1 MKFRKGKRCLLLAAT
16 LVVSAFG
23 LMNPNMACA
32 DSSTD
37 SYSTLQSALSNK
49 SGAITINNDILA
61 TSILNSIGNTGVTV
75 FPGES
80 AVTYNAGT
88 YRASAI
94 KDILYVANGNSKLTL
109 SNYALTGNSAL
120 TKKRKTSKFKGV
132 MTGAAAH
139 QEITGDVTGT
149 YSDETSTLRG
159 GALYNT
165 NASLAFAVKN
175 ATFSNNK
182 ITADY
187 FGGAIYNAGIMSITD
202 TNTFSGNQAQNGY
215 GGAIAQNGGSLS
227 ILSGISDFTNNSA
240 TANGSAGGYGGAMYI
255 NNTNFTIADDAT
267 VTFDG
272 NSSTLGGGALY
283 IYNHNSATA
292 NTVVTIGS
300 GTEFK
305 NNTNTNSSVYGG
317 GAIMVD
323 RHSAQ
328 TTYAPQVTINGAKF
342 TNNTGGNGG
351 ALYNHEGVINISN
364 ATFTG
369 NTTLA
374 SGHGGAIYNDPNSI
388 INLNGG
394 NTFTGNTDSTGAND
408 IYNAGTINLSGTN
421 TFDGGFD
428 GVNGSDKGTVNITDG
443 LTTVNNALKFNN
455 VNVNGGELHLAG
467 TGSAATNITGSAIN
481 VASDAI
487 INAIDGKTTYYTGG
501 LNDILLQDGAIAKGD
516 LEVVLGQDEGLA
528 DIFKTSSG
536 SKITYIPNLVN
547 NDSPVG
553 KYFTVISSGG
563 VTINESPVIVSNSA
577 GDLFKFIQS
586 GGPGSVELTATAVS
600 GTGINGAIN
609 ATDTSARTIVD
620 YNLIADETVSTENGV
635 ENSDFTINGT
645 GTTAADPILK
655 LQADDG
661 LYLDSDSTLTL
672 NNLKVLSQG
681 SGDFLKNNGGTLNI
695 NDTKFTNK
703 GYIYSDGNLNF
714 NFTKSDDYT
723 MSQIGNAGTSGTS
736 TTTFTVNGA
745 STDVNLV
752 FDTPQPIVSILQN
765 NIIFKGDG
773 HLKLAHE
780 IGSNSAIT
788 GNITN
793 QMTGNSL
800 EIDGFWVSGN
810 ATNVE
815 TGHMIWTNGTG
826 VTGTITNDGLFD
838 IHTGTFYLSNT
849 YGIKDDAGTG
859 AKGTLNI
866 GDGTHETV
874 LNAQYID
881 VPSKPSANIIQN
893 RINILANGTL
903 KADADKIVTPN
914 AISNDGVL
922 VLSTNGANATFAPS
936 VTGAGHTDINAGDY
950 TITFSENVTNDVNV
964 LSGTLDNNATITGNV
979 LVGTNGTLTSTL
991 ANAGTLTN
999 NGTFNLEGAL
1009 GNVNGAGTT
1018 VLQNNVTAA
1027 ADYTIGG
1034 TLDANGKEINM
1045 ADGTNYNTLTAGA
1058 FTSNSGTMKIDIGMS
1073 SASNA
1078 DKIATTSTTAASTGT
1093 ITVSDIN
1100 VIGATSAGNLTHQII
1115 ANTNADST
1123 LALALDIT
1131 SKGGVGTSDGTY
1143 NDEVTANTKW
1153 SDKFYEHQVTDAT
1166 LDATFALATTNTAN
1180 DSIKTTI
1187 AIRPG
1192 TGTETGKT
1200 LLGDSLSMVVQATT
1214 PAVRTFTA
1222 DSNDDY
1228 TVNADLGNLGGDK
1241 LSIIGTGYTAK
1252 ILGNN
1257 KAGITVANNG
1267 QTLELTDVAEYGGF
1281 NGAGIDNT
1289 VGGTINISGSKV
1301 TSDIINDGSATGKG
1315 VFLTGTNDI
1324 SKIID
1329 STVAADATATPTAG
1343 KVTISGG
1350 TSTIGTLAQKALSIA
1365 DDGKLVINASNI
1377 ALGNNVIQNAGTLEI
1392 TGGTL
1397 KKIVDGTGHTDIN
1410 ATGQVTFG
1418 ANVRQH
1424 VNVLN
1429 GRLKTKANNLK
1440 AGATNNAVLELGAN
1454 TAGILAS
1461 NVDGTGRTDITGDLT
1476 INSGVTLSQD
1486 GGIFVKSGAGQ
1497 VTNNGSIAGGL
1508 TNGSA
1513 SYTTA
1518 TVTNNGTIYDG
1529 VTNYGTLENLGT
1541 GTIYGGVYNHGAVT
1555 NEGTDSDNS
1564 AIIGTFYNY
1573 SDGTVTNNAYGV
1585 ISNLTNENTTAGAVT
1600 NNVNGIITN
1609 LNNSGDV
1616 VNAGLISNTYNSGT
1630 ITNTG
1635 RFTNIVDNYT
1645 AGTITTD
1652 ASGFDSTA
1660 VVKNDG
1666 NITLTGGTL
1675 NTTINHYTAGGAG
1688 GSTVVD
1694 GEVLVAY
1701 GKAINQDITINS
1713 GAGKSLTANVSS
1725 IGGDVDNNGLLYI
1738 FSQETPGSV
1747 ASQLNH
1753 AVSGDGKTIIQRN
1766 VTVAADIEN
1775 EIQVATYNDGVTDYF
1790 ADVTV
1795 LSGNKLGTSGKA
1807 ITIDADNTLTMRS
1820 AADLQNAVTNNG
1832 NLVLN
1837 SDTLSKAIS
1846 GSGTTKIDGTVTSN
1860 AAISNAITIL
1870 AATTADPSAEAKLII
1885 NADNL
1890 TVPDNNSIQNAGN
1903 LTLTG
1908 GTLGKQIHGTGHT
1921 DIDTTDFVKF
1931 SANVFQLVN
1940 VKNGQLRTKANN
1952 LKAGATDE
1960 AGTSIRLE
1968 GGELSTDISGDGKT
1982 ILSNNSSGGVTVN
1995 SGVTITQAGVT
2006 VISGGTNKT
2015 VTNKGTIDA
2024 PTTNNANSKF
2034 ANEGTIYNGVTNNG
2048 IINNNAGGT
2057 IYGGLKN
2064 YGTATN
2070 EGTSDKNAYIGT
2082 VYNKSGSTFTNGAYG
2097 LVATKLDNESGAT
2110 VTNNEL
2116 GVISVLN
2123 NFANGSVENNVNAI
2137 ITNLNNK
2144 ESGDVVNAGLLT
2156 NTYNSGT
2163 ITNNIGAN
2171 NGLFTNIVN
2180 NYTAGVITTDAS
2192 GFASTADV
2200 KNDGKITL
2208 TGSNLATDIAS
2219 FSTASIGTVEIDAGD
2234 GNTIGIG
2241 ASTNITDNTVTLT
2254 SGIYDVTSK
2263 IGADGNFAISTAK
2276 AGDQFIANGGTLT
2289 VQDDKLGEINLG
2301 TVDTDTNGK
2310 DLNIML
2316 DAQFTTG
2323 ARDTAD
2329 DRFVGTADKI
2339 VSSSVNNTAN
2349 KILVTNIKIAA
2360 DPVATEFKA
2369 QIADDTSKGSV
2380 SVSNTATIT
2389 GLSTGAGDILLTYN
2403 DGWLIGAH
2411 SDLDNAI
2418 ISTIVDKMYSIGD
2431 DEIDNSAG
2439 ALTLGGTSLSITG
2452 NNHTITSTA
2461 NDQGGIVVANNGQ
2474 TLSINGA
2481 TFGSDDHY
2489 FTTAIDNTAGGTI
2502 ILTEMTFNANN
2513 TTAVA
2518 NNGTGE
2524 KGIFLD
2530 GTNVFGSG
2538 ITGTG
2543 QTTVRTGTTTFNAD
2557 VTQGL
2562 IEVKADSG
2570 LVNNADM
2577 LASNVVNAGTF
2588 TNNAGASVI
2597 ATETLTNNNI
2607 FNSHGAVSANLVNNT
2622 GTYTNYGDGTLTVNT
2637 NINNYGDNG
2646 YIDNAGT
2653 ILAQNINNA
2662 AKVDNAAGSITA
2674 TGKLTNSKEFNS
2686 NAAVAANAM
2695 DNTGTY
2701 TNYGDGTLTVNTN
2714 INNYGD
2720 NGYIDNAG
2728 TILAQN
2734 IDNAAKVDNAN
2745 GGTITATGTLTNSK
2759 TFNTNGEVNANAL
2772 TNTGALTIFEDGVVN
2787 VNETLANFG
2796 DNANIANYGEINSK
2810 DINNAKTITNYAN
2823 AEITATNN
2831 FINSG
2836 TLTNLA
2842 NGEITVLNKITNLT
2856 TGDIENAGT
2865 ILAAEIDNSAL
2876 VNNAAGS
2883 ITATGKLTN
2892 SKTFNSNATV
2902 AANAMDNTGTY
2913 TNYGDGTLTVN
2924 TNINNYGDNGYIDNA
2939 GTILAQNINNAAKVD
2954 NAAGSITA
2962 TGKLTNSKE
2971 FNSNAAVAANAMD
2984 NTGTYTNYGDGT
2996 LTVNTNINNYGDNG
3010 YIDNAGTI
3018 LAQNINNAAKIDNV
3032 SSGTITATDT
3042 FGNSNEVN
3050 NSGDILANALNN
3062 TGAFTNTEEGDITVN
3077 TTILNDTNGTFDN
3090 AGDVLALD
3098 IVNNGTVDNANGGT
3112 ITATDNLNNTN
3123 IFNSDGNVNA
3133 DSLDNSGVFTNN
3145 SNGIVNVNTVFDNTN
3160 QVNNAGTVNTETFA
3174 NEASG
3179 TLTNDGIVSAIENFN
3194 NDGIVNNTAEGLGT
3208 LNIKD
3213 GYSND
3218 SITQGIINIAG
3229 DNTAFDNDAPM
3240 TVEQLLNNDG
3250 TLNNTS
3256 DIVVHNTNDDATL
3269 DNSGTINTDA
3279 GSTITADRLI
3289 NDNATINM
3297 TQADMTITAQ
3307 DQDINGT
3314 INVLGTDPSDVS
3326 TLFIDGTTPNFAG
3339 ELNIGDLTDPSV
3351 KTTLEFQSGSI
3362 IDQAVMNIAPGNV
3375 LNIAE
3380 DPAGDAHVVLNENDA
3395 YQGDILLN
3403 DGTLEMKNVNYT
3415 TGTQSTTAGG
3425 TSPYYEQTGGDL
3437 VLTNS
3442 TLTMQDASLINGG
3455 DMLVDSSSVY
3465 NSQNNAF
3472 NVDNLTNG
3480 GLVNAINGG
3489 YENYGIS
3496 DNLYAGDG
3504 ASSTQGNFTLDLYAR
3519 SNDNKNYDSYGGPS
3533 TKIQAANG
3541 TNGTLYI
3548 SDFDLHGD
3556 IFGAD
3561 APIDSSIKLDGLFG
3575 GNVVPGQ
3582 NIIFAATDKEILTP
3596 IAWYKINSKGG
3607 GNYAFEISR
3616 FNPEAFRGQVTTI
3629 AQYQNQLAI
3638 DDMLFNHT
3646 MLDQGFKGNDYLA
3659 THPNRYASA
3668 GDLYAPYQYS
3678 RKDGGVWVKAY
3689 ANFEKLN
3696 MNHGLNVG
3704 NNAYG
3709 TIIGADFGLYDL
3721 SHGWQFMPTAYI
3733 GYNGAHQ
3740 YWDGTSAYQN
3750 GGQAG
3755 FMGTFYK
3762 DNFMIGALAYGGI
3775 YGNEMHTPRGTDH
3788 AFNYFAGG
3796 SAKAAYNWRFAKDWS
3811 LQPNLLVAYNFF
3823 GQENWHTD
3831 FGQMGMMS
3839 GMLHGINVAP
3849 GLNLIFEKETFSAY
3863 ATVQYM
3869 YNINQ
3874 SVGGRAGNVNLPHV
3888 HMDRGYLQYGIGVN
3902 KKFTE
3907 RFSGYLQAVIRN
3919 VGRNGIGLQMGF
3931 QWMLGGGSKSKNKK
3945 GDVNGQSSAPEKT
3958 VIKSKK

>member
-23 LMNPNMACA
+23 LMNPNVACA
-32 DSSTD
+32 DSQVSTFAE
-37 SYSTLQSALSNK
+37 LQTALTSETSNIVINNNITADANLNAVGQSLTISPNAASFALSGNNLFAGTTIANAITLSISGTSDNK
-49 SGAITINNDILA
+49 LTFSEFKRAMGGAIYNNG
-61 TSILNSIGNTGVTV
+61 TLN
-75 FPGES
+75 
-80 AVTYNAGT
+80 
-88 YRASAI
+88 
-94 KDILYVANGNSKLTL
+94 VANT
-109 SNYALTGNSAL
+109 
-120 TKKRKTSKFKGV
+120 
-132 MTGAAAH
+132 
-139 QEITGDVTGT
+139 I
-149 YSDETSTLRG
+149 
-159 GALYNT
+159 
-165 NASLAFAVKN
+165 
-175 ATFSNNK
+175 FSNN
-182 ITADY
+182 TAENGN
-187 FGGAIYNAGIMSITD
+187 GGAIYNAGTATINGTSV
-202 TNTFSGNQAQNGY
+202 FAGNKATGPADWNANAKGA
-215 GGAIAQNGGSLS
+215 GGAIYNTGTMTVGGTFGGENAADGNTAIQGGAIFNKSGSLTILENSIFQNNKAVGATDGSFGGAIFNDHPGSTLTIGDNVKFISNTASSSGAAIYSEGLTDSQNVVIIGNGAQFKNNISNNTNGSSAAIYLFGNNNFTMGTDALFQGNQGNNCGASIFIIDGAPFSTPNGYVTATIGNGAVFKENQAGYAGSAVYLNTVGNSLTIGNNAKFEDNIGSAIWTGGEVNIGSGAQFTENTTTGATLQNGGAIVIRSNGGVLDGS
-227 ILSGISDFTNNSA
+227 I
-240 TANGSAGGYGGAMYI
+240 
-255 NNTNFTIADDAT
+255 
-267 VTFDG
+267 
-272 NSSTLGGGALY
+272 
-283 IYNHNSATA
+283 
-292 NTVVTIGS
+292 TIGD
-300 GTEFK
+300 G
-305 NNTNTNSSVYGG
+305 
-317 GAIMVD
+317 
-323 RHSAQ
+323 
-328 TTYAPQVTINGAKF
+328 
-342 TNNTGGNGG
+342 
-351 ALYNHEGVINISN
+351 

-369 NTTLA
+369 NTAGAL
-374 SGHGGAIYNDPNSI
+374 GGAIYNE
-388 INLNGG
+388 GTA
-394 NTFTGNTDSTGAND
+394 TFTGNATFSDNTANSFAND
-408 IYNAGTINLSGTN
+408 IYNI
-421 TFDGGFD
+421 
-428 GVNGSDKGTVNITDG
+428 GTV
-443 LTTVNNALKFNN
+443 KFNN
-455 VNVNGGELHLAG
+455 ATDAAKTISLGGGITGALDGENNVGSIVINAASTDTGVVKVEGTVQNQNITVGHGEYVLDSTKTTLNHSTVTVNSSATVNTIDSVINDYTGVITLNDGAFIKGDVDYANGKADKYSAVAG
-467 TGSAATNITGSAIN
+467 ATIKYTMANALDSGTVYGAAKEIQVAADGVTVDKDITFAWYDSNHGLTLTGSGSN
-481 VASDAI
+481 
-487 INAIDGKTTYYTGG
+487 NGK
-501 LNDILLQDGAIAKGD
+501 
-516 LEVVLGQDEGLA
+516 VVLTGQ
-528 DIFKTSSG
+528 
-536 SKITYIPNLVN
+536 
-547 NDSPVG
+547 
-553 KYFTVISSGG
+553 
-563 VTINESPVIVSNSA
+563 A
-577 GDLFKFIQS
+577 G
-586 GGPGSVELTATAVS
+586 
-600 GTGINGAIN
+600 GINGAIN
-609 ATDTSARTIVD
+609 STSDTRTVID
-620 YNLIADETVSTENGV
+620 YYLTADESVSTDNGII
-635 ENSDFTINGT
+635 NSDFTVNGL
-645 GTTAADPILK
+645 GTDTDDPTLK
-655 LQADDG
+655 LQANDG

-672 NNLKVLSQG
+672 NNVNILSN
-681 SGDFLKNNGGTLNI
+681 GDADFIKNNGGTLNM
-695 NDTKFTNK
+695 NDSKFTNK
-703 GYIYSDGNLNF
+703 GYIFSDGNLNL

-723 MSQIGNAGTSGTS
+723 MSQIGTAGTSGTS
-736 TTTFTVNGA
+736 TTTFTVNGT
-745 STDVNLV
+745 STNVNLV
-752 FDTPQPIVSILQN
+752 FDNNIEQTAMLQN
-765 NIIFKGDG
+765 NIIFRGDG
-773 HLKLAHE
+773 HLKLGHTS
-780 IGSNSAIT
+780 GSNNSIT
-788 GNITN
+788 GSITN
-793 QMTGNSL
+793 QMTGDSL

-838 IHTGTFYLSNT
+838 VHTGTFNLSNAA
-849 YGIKDDAGTG
+849 GIADTAGTG

-950 TITFSENVTNDVNV
+950 TITFADAITNDVNV
-964 LSGTLDNNATITGNV
+964 LTGTLDNNAAITGNV
-979 LVGTNGTLTSTL
+979 LVDTNGTLISTL

-999 NGTFNLEGAL
+999 NGTFKLEGVL
-1009 GNVNGAGTT
+1009 GDVAGSGTT
-1018 VLQNNVTAA
+1018 ILQNDVAA
-1027 ADYTIGG
+1027 ATDYTIAG
-1034 TLDANGKEINM
+1034 TLNANGAEIDM
-1045 ADGTNYNTLTAGA
+1045 ADGTNYNTLSAA
-1058 FTSNSGTMKIDIGMS
+1058 VFVPSSGTLEIDVDMA

-1123 LALALDIT
+1123 LALALGIT
-1131 SKGGVGTSDGTY
+1131 SKDGVGTGDGTY

-1153 SDKFYEHQVTDAT
+1153 SDKFYEHQVTGAT

-1350 TSTIGTLAQKALSIA
+1350 TSTIGTLAQESVNVLS
-1365 DDGKLVINASNI
+1365 DGKLIIRADELKVK
-1377 ALGNNVIQNAGTLEI
+1377 NNQSIQNAGTISL
-1392 TGGTL
+1392 TGGSL
-1397 KKIVDGTGHTDIN
+1397 ARQINGSGHTDVDT
-1410 ATGQVTFG
+1410 TGQVTFG

-1738 FSQETPGSV
+1738 FSQETPGSA

-1795 LSGNKLGTSGKA
+1795 LSGNKLGTSGKD

-1885 NADNL
+1885 RADNL
-1890 TVPDNNSIQNAGN
+1890 TVPNNNSIQNAGN

-1908 GTLGKQIHGTGHT
+1908 GSLKKQIHGSGHT
-1921 DIDTTDFVKF
+1921 DIDTTGQVTFGASVWQHVNVLNGKLKT
-1931 SANVFQLVN
+1931 SANNIKV
-1940 VKNGQLRTKANN
+1940 
-1952 LKAGATDE
+1952 GATND
-1960 AGTSIRLE
+1960 ATL
-1968 GGELSTDISGDGKT
+1968 ELSGNTLSKDVDGTGKT
-1982 ILSNNSSGGVTVN
+1982 NITGNVTIDDGVRLSQDGGVFIKNDATL
-1995 SGVTITQAGVT
+1995 
-2006 VISGGTNKT
+2006 
-2015 VTNKGTIDA
+2015 VTNKGTIA
-2024 PTTNNANSKF
+2024 GGLTNGSASYTAATVKNSGIISDGTV
-2034 ANEGTIYNGVTNNG
+2034 NYGTIENITPTVTN
-2048 IINNNAGGT
+2048 GG
-2057 IYGGLKN
+2057 IYGGLTN
-2064 YGTATN
+2064 YGTVTN
-2070 EGTSDKNAYIGT
+2070 TGTDSSNSALIT
-2082 VYNKSGSTFTNGAYG
+2082 IINNKAGG
-2097 LVATKLDNESGAT
+2097 T
-2110 VTNNEL
+2110 VTNNAY
-2116 GVISVLN
+2116 GVISNLTNENTTAGAVT
-2123 NFANGSVENNVNAI
+2123 NNVNGI
-2137 ITNLNNK
+2137 ITNLNN
-2144 ESGDVVNAGLLT
+2144 SGDVVNAGLLT

-2171 NGLFTNIVN
+2171 SGLFTNIVN
-2180 NYTAGVITTDAS
+2180 NYTAGIITTDAS

-2208 TGSNLATDIAS
+2208 IGSNLATDIAS

-2241 ASTNITDNTVTLT
+2241 ATTNITDNTVTLT

-2276 AGDQFIANGGTLT
+2276 VGDQFIANGGTLT

-2418 ISTIVDKMYSIGD
+2418 ISTIVDKIYSIGD

-2502 ILTEMTFNANN
+2502 NLTDMTFNANN

-2562 IEVKADSG
+2562 IEVKADSE

-2577 LASNVVNAGTF
+2577 LATNVVNAGTF

-2637 NINNYGDNG
+2637 NINNYGYNG
-2646 YIDNAGT
+2646 YIDNA
-2653 ILAQNINNA
+2653 
-2662 AKVDNAAGSITA
+2662 
-2674 TGKLTNSKEFNS
+2674 
-2686 NAAVAANAM
+2686 
-2695 DNTGTY
+2695 
-2701 TNYGDGTLTVNTN
+2701 
-2714 INNYGD
+2714 
-2720 NGYIDNAG
+2720 
-2728 TILAQN
+2728 
-2734 IDNAAKVDNAN
+2734 
-2745 GGTITATGTLTNSK
+2745 
-2759 TFNTNGEVNANAL
+2759 
-2772 TNTGALTIFEDGVVN
+2772 
-2787 VNETLANFG
+2787 
-2796 DNANIANYGEINSK
+2796 
-2810 DINNAKTITNYAN
+2810 
-2823 AEITATNN
+2823 
-2831 FINSG
+2831 
-2836 TLTNLA
+2836 
-2842 NGEITVLNKITNLT
+2842 
-2856 TGDIENAGT
+2856 
-2865 ILAAEIDNSAL
+2865 
-2876 VNNAAGS
+2876 
-2883 ITATGKLTN
+2883 
-2892 SKTFNSNATV
+2892 
-2902 AANAMDNTGTY
+2902 
-2913 TNYGDGTLTVN
+2913 
-2924 TNINNYGDNGYIDNA
+2924 
-2939 GTILAQNINNAAKVD
+2939 
-2954 NAAGSITA
+2954 
-2962 TGKLTNSKE
+2962 
-2971 FNSNAAVAANAMD
+2971 
-2984 NTGTYTNYGDGT
+2984 
-2996 LTVNTNINNYGDNG
+2996 
-3010 YIDNAGTI
+3010 
-3018 LAQNINNAAKIDNV
+3018 
-3032 SSGTITATDT
+3032 
-3042 FGNSNEVN
+3042 
-3050 NSGDILANALNN
+3050 
-3062 TGAFTNTEEGDITVN
+3062 
-3077 TTILNDTNGTFDN
+3077 
-3090 AGDVLALD
+3090 
-3098 IVNNGTVDNANGGT
+3098 
-3112 ITATDNLNNTN
+3112 
-3123 IFNSDGNVNA
+3123 
-3133 DSLDNSGVFTNN
+3133 
-3145 SNGIVNVNTVFDNTN
+3145 
-3160 QVNNAGTVNTETFA
+3160 
-3174 NEASG
+3174 
-3179 TLTNDGIVSAIENFN
+3179 
-3194 NDGIVNNTAEGLGT
+3194 
-3208 LNIKD
+3208 
-3213 GYSND
+3213 
-3218 SITQGIINIAG
+3218 
-3229 DNTAFDNDAPM
+3229 
-3240 TVEQLLNNDG
+3240 
-3250 TLNNTS
+3250 
-3256 DIVVHNTNDDATL
+3256 
-3269 DNSGTINTDA
+3269 
-3279 GSTITADRLI
+3279 
-3289 NDNATINM
+3289 
-3297 TQADMTITAQ
+3297 
-3307 DQDINGT
+3307 
-3314 INVLGTDPSDVS
+3314 
-3326 TLFIDGTTPNFAG
+3326 
-3339 ELNIGDLTDPSV
+3339 
-3351 KTTLEFQSGSI
+3351 
-3362 IDQAVMNIAPGNV
+3362 
-3375 LNIAE
+3375 
-3380 DPAGDAHVVLNENDA
+3380 
-3395 YQGDILLN
+3395 
-3403 DGTLEMKNVNYT
+3403 
-3415 TGTQSTTAGG
+3415 
-3425 TSPYYEQTGGDL
+3425 
-3437 VLTNS
+3437 
-3442 TLTMQDASLINGG
+3442 
-3455 DMLVDSSSVY
+3455 
-3465 NSQNNAF
+3465 
-3472 NVDNLTNG
+3472 
-3480 GLVNAINGG
+3480 
-3489 YENYGIS
+3489 
-3496 DNLYAGDG
+3496 
-3504 ASSTQGNFTLDLYAR
+3504 
-3519 SNDNKNYDSYGGPS
+3519 
-3533 TKIQAANG
+3533 
-3541 TNGTLYI
+3541 
-3548 SDFDLHGD
+3548 
-3556 IFGAD
+3556 
-3561 APIDSSIKLDGLFG
+3561 
-3575 GNVVPGQ
+3575 
-3582 NIIFAATDKEILTP
+3582 
-3596 IAWYKINSKGG
+3596 
-3607 GNYAFEISR
+3607 
-3616 FNPEAFRGQVTTI
+3616 
-3629 AQYQNQLAI
+3629 
-3638 DDMLFNHT
+3638 
-3646 MLDQGFKGNDYLA
+3646 
-3659 THPNRYASA
+3659 
-3668 GDLYAPYQYS
+3668 
-3678 RKDGGVWVKAY
+3678 
-3689 ANFEKLN
+3689 
-3696 MNHGLNVG
+3696 
-3704 NNAYG
+3704 
-3709 TIIGADFGLYDL
+3709 
-3721 SHGWQFMPTAYI
+3721 
-3733 GYNGAHQ
+3733 
-3740 YWDGTSAYQN
+3740 
-3750 GGQAG
+3750 
-3755 FMGTFYK
+3755 
-3762 DNFMIGALAYGGI
+3762 
-3775 YGNEMHTPRGTDH
+3775 
-3788 AFNYFAGG
+3788 
-3796 SAKAAYNWRFAKDWS
+3796 
-3811 LQPNLLVAYNFF
+3811 
-3823 GQENWHTD
+3823 
-3831 FGQMGMMS
+3831 
-3839 GMLHGINVAP
+3839 
-3849 GLNLIFEKETFSAY
+3849 
-3863 ATVQYM
+3863 
-3869 YNINQ
+3869 
-3874 SVGGRAGNVNLPHV
+3874 
-3888 HMDRGYLQYGIGVN
+3888 
-3902 KKFTE
+3902 
-3907 RFSGYLQAVIRN
+3907 
-3919 VGRNGIGLQMGF
+3919 
-3931 QWMLGGGSKSKNKK
+3931 
-3945 GDVNGQSSAPEKT
+3945 
-3958 VIKSKK
+3958 